1 MNSRL
6 EIKIV
11 TSDDDYDKA
20 MNVRRAVFVHEEK
33 IPESKE
39 FDGNDHCATHV
50 LALLDD
56 KPIGTMRIRYFNGF
70 VKFERMCVLPE
81 FRKTDVSEQIMQKG
95 QHFCAEKGFDKVYGV
110 CKKELLP
117 RWKKNGFTPI
127 EGLKPV
133 MQNGMELVPVTCP
146 LPKVSNFINLQ
157 TAPEIL
163 NAKEGEWFS
172 DKAEK
177 ELTRVKKLLSRFK
190 VLHQKSAFAKA
201 PYIEPNM
208 NVFNKIKTSSR

>member
-81 FRKTDVSEQIMQKG
+81 FRKMSLNRL
-95 QHFCAEKGFDKVYGV
+95 
-110 CKKELLP
+110 CKKGSISARKKALIKSMVFA
-117 RWKKNGFTPI
+117 KKNSCLAGRKT
-127 EGLKPV
+127 
-133 MQNGMELVPVTCP
+133 
-146 LPKVSNFINLQ
+146 VS
-157 TAPEIL
+157 
-163 NAKEGEWFS
+163 
-172 DKAEK
+172 
-177 ELTRVKKLLSRFK
+177 RR
-190 VLHQKSAFAKA
+190 
-201 PYIEPNM
+201 
-208 NVFNKIKTSSR
+208 